1 MTGESTRKTRNYEW
15 QLKRA
20 NKQLLRRCASHAI
33 HLLRQSFVNTMFLHL
48 LQGIPVEN
56 NGRSDSRLP
65 APPTSVRR
73 GGQPTSSA
81 ASSSA
86 GGARTDTLLDLSEA
100 FPVNSPPTYAAA
112 WNAPAVSGKGFSS
125 AAAYDPFVVAPATDL
140 ANNPFAADAA
150 AAAAASGGRW
160 ETFGAGA
167 ATGTSSGAAA
177 ASATALASDESGG
190 SFDILSYRNPDRQPS
205 MRTSILRNSGA
216 GAAGGAA
223 LGEWGGASAAF
234 DAPKSTVP
242 KDPFAM
248 DALGLQL
255 AQPSGAFGEAPSAG
269 RAQRGS
275 LSGSL
280 SRGKSGSVPNLSA
293 GGAFD
298 IFESNADSFI
308 GADPFADSA
317 AAGSD
322 KASKKAGTQF
332 LNDDASR
339 LVNLDNIVSR
349 APAGTFRFSFL
360 SSSLLLY

>member
-1 MTGESTRKTRNYEW
+1 MQSTG
-15 QLKRA
+15 
-20 NKQLLRRCASHAI
+20 CVIASP
-33 HLLRQSFVNTMFLHL
+33 NTVSLHL
-48 LQGIPVEN
+48 LQGILVEN
-56 NGRSDSRLP
+56 NGRGDSRLP
-65 APPTSVRR
+65 APTTSIRR

-86 GGARTDTLLDLSEA
+86 GGVRTDTLLDLSEA
-100 FPVNSPPTYAAA
+100 FPVNSPPSYVDR
-112 WNAPAVSGKGFSS
+112 WNAPAASGKGSAS
-125 AAAYDPFVVAPATDL
+125 AATYDTFVVATATDP

-160 ETFGAGA
+160 ETFGAGGA
-167 ATGTSSGAAA
+167 SGTFSGATAA
-177 ASATALASDESGG
+177 PATALAADASGG

-205 MRTSILRNSGA
+205 MRTSILRSSGA
-216 GAAGGAA
+216 GAAGGTA
-223 LGEWGGASAAF
+223 LSEWGGAAAAF
-234 DAPKSTVP
+234 DAPRSTVP

-255 AQPSGAFGEAPSAG
+255 AQPSGALGEAPLAG
-269 RAQRGS
+269 RSQRGS

-349 APAGTFRFSFL
+349 APPGTLRCTSSPHL
-360 SSSLLLY
+360 CCSISSVRSSS